1 MGYLD
6 GNKSHLLDNQGRN
19 KRCVWTVNP
28 IPSKLNHYAGF
39 PFTLVETPI
48 KASCPEFICLNCGKA
63 KQTIYKKEYID
74 AGGKA
79 EFEKAQNEENL
90 NEIFSNAK
98 MRLGRVSSL
107 NTKIGMNDCNCNA
120 GFRSGIV
127 LDIFMG
133 TGSTAIACEKLNRN
147 WIGIELKQ
155 EYIDMATER
164 IRQEKIINSVDE
176 ESKPEFRKLF
186 TESKKIKPLAEFF
199 A

>member
-1 MGYLD
+1 MMIESGWCLRNTIIWHKESICPSSVTDRFTNDFEYLFFFTKSKNYYFEKQFEPFSKSFLNRSNYVYTGNKNGESRELMGYSD

-19 KRCVWTVNP
+19 KRCVWTINP

-98 MRLGRVSSL
+98 MKHS
-107 NTKIGMNDCNCNA
+107 
-120 GFRSGIV
+120 
-127 LDIFMG
+127 
-133 TGSTAIACEKLNRN
+133 NRN
-147 WIGIELKQ
+147 
-155 EYIDMATER
+155 D
-164 IRQEKIINSVDE
+164 
-176 ESKPEFRKLF
+176 
-186 TESKKIKPLAEFF
+186 
-199 A
+199 